1 MLKRLTVK
9 ICLWFADRHTACAA
23 LWNDLAVAA
32 LTGKSLTEI
41 RRTAQQGEHDVRSDT
56 R

>member
-1 MLKRLTVK
+1 MFKRLIVK

-23 LWNDLAVAA
+23 LWNDLAKAA

-41 RRTAQQGEHDVRSDT
+41 RQKEQQGESDVRPDT